1 MFCDFV
7 CDMVFSQ
14 SSPSLVALEVDSEE
28 DMAETNVLPPP
39 RSSDVEKRAEKVKV
53 ASRQLPDLTCTRS
66 KSASSAF
73 DPATKVH
80 NKGRRPRNS
89 FSKALISLW
98 TKFFFSCSGLGRP
111 GSSTAFLFLLFP
123 ENQFPSHTFRM
134 GQSDVGHEPRSV
146 TLLDTRPCPFFVHIT
161 TGVSHKIY
169 FIIFYVLCDFTTASN
184 WWM

>member
-98 TKFFFSCSGLGRP
+98 TKFFF
-111 GSSTAFLFLLFP
+111 FLFRTWTTREFDCVPIPTL
-123 ENQFPSHTFRM
+123 
-134 GQSDVGHEPRSV
+134 PRKSV
-146 TLLDTRPCPFFVHIT
+146 SVPH
-161 TGVSHKIY
+161 VSHGT
-169 FIIFYVLCDFTTASN
+169 VRRRT
-184 WWM
+184 